1 MNIDLKK
8 IRSWLAGERLKVLVR
23 LFFTVLAAWL
33 MATIFASLS
42 THFLMGKGFF
52 SGRASGRGKNSA
64 QVDTAKKLNYRDV
77 RKAVLKRNIFNATG
91 EVPDQKELADNT
103 AQEQALA
110 GKCNKPTLKL
120 KVVGTIY
127 LGGDNS
133 IVSVREASYSQAD
146 TYRVGDELIGY
157 EGVRIVAIE
166 REQVVI
172 DNGGSRECYKI
183 KKPANIA
190 SRTAGYQPRKR
201 PAQAQTS
208 DGGSRGG
215 AVVLDSAWVEAQLG
229 PGFSQVL
236 KSARLIPNKTDDE
249 GINGFKIFAIR
260 KGTLFNKIG
269 LRNGDII
276 QKVNDTSLEQAEQG
290 FALYQTFQEDQEIVF
305 NIMRKNKPQTI
316 SVVIK

>member
-1 MNIDLKK
+1 MNIDWKK
-8 IRSWLAGERLKVLVR
+8 LRQWFSGERLKVLVR
-23 LFFTVLAAWL
+23 VFFTVLAAWL
-33 MATIFASLS
+33 VATVFASLS

-52 SGRASGRGKNSA
+52 SGRAVGRSKNSA
-64 QVDTAKKLNYRDV
+64 QVDMAKKLNYRDV

-91 EVPDQKELADNT
+91 EVPDQKELADGA
-103 AQEQALA
+103 AQEKALA
-110 GKCNKPTLKL
+110 GQCNKPTLKI
-120 KVVGTIY
+120 KVIGTIY

-133 IVSVREASYSQAD
+133 VVSVREASYSQSD
-146 TYRVGDELIGY
+146 TYRVGDKIIGY
-157 EGVRIVAIE
+157 EDARIVAIE
-166 REQVVI
+166 REQMVL
-172 DNGGSRECYKI
+172 DNAGSRECYKI
-183 KKPANIA
+183 DKSAKVA
-190 SRTAGYQPRKR
+190 SRTKGYQPSKKQ
-201 PAQAQTS
+201 QAKPKDSGDS
-208 DGGSRGG
+208 DSGG
-215 AVVLDSAWVEAQLG
+215 AVVLDSEWVEKQLG

-236 KSARLIPNKTDDE
+236 KSARLVPNLDGE
-249 GINGFKIFAIR
+249 SINGFKIFAIK

>member
-8 IRSWLAGERLKVLVR
+8 IRNWFSGERLKVLVR

-33 MATIFASLS
+33 VATIFASLS
-42 THFLMGKGFF
+42 AHFLMGKGFF
-52 SGRASGRGKNSA
+52 SGRASGHSKNSA
-64 QVDTAKKLNYRDV
+64 QVDMAKKLNYRDV
-77 RKAVLKRNIFNATG
+77 RKAVLKRNIFNSTG
-91 EVPDQKELADNT
+91 EVPDQKELADDA
-103 AQEQALA
+103 AQERTLA
-110 GKCNKPTLKL
+110 GQCNKPTLKV

-133 IVSVREASYSQAD
+133 VVSVREASYSQSD
-146 TYRVGDELIGY
+146 TYRVGDKIIGY
-157 EGVRIVAIE
+157 EDVRIVAIE
-166 REQVVI
+166 REQMIV

-183 KKPANIA
+183 EKSAKVA
-190 SRTAGYQPRKR
+190 SRTTGFKPNQKKAKSKESSG
-201 PAQAQTS
+201 
-208 DGGSRGG
+208 GGSGG
-215 AVVLDSAWVEAQLG
+215 AIALDSAWVEAQLG

-236 KSARLIPNKTDDE
+236 KSARLVPNLDGE
-249 GINGFKIFAIR
+249 SINGFKIFAIK

-269 LRNGDII
+269 LQNGDII
-276 QKVNDTSLEQAEQG
+276 QKVNDTSLEQAEHG

>member
-8 IRSWLAGERLKVLVR
+8 FRSWFSGERLKVMVR

-33 MATIFASLS
+33 LATVFASLS

-52 SGRASGRGKNSA
+52 SGRASGRGNNSA
-64 QVDTAKKLNYRDV
+64 QVDMAKKLNYRDV
-77 RKAVLKRNIFNATG
+77 RKAVLNRNIFNSTG
-91 EVPDQKELADNT
+91 EVPDQAELADGA
-103 AQEQALA
+103 AQEKALA
-110 GKCNKPTLKL
+110 GQCNKPTLKI
-120 KVVGTIY
+120 KVVGTIF

-133 IVSVREASYSQAD
+133 VVSVREASYSQSD
-146 TYRVGDELIGY
+146 TYRVGDKIIGY
-157 EGVRIVAIE
+157 DDVKIVAID
-166 REQVVI
+166 REQMVV
-172 DNGGSRECYKI
+172 DNAGSRECYKI
-183 KKPANIA
+183 EKSAKVA
-190 SRTAGYQPRKR
+190 SRTAGFQPRQQPPK
-201 PAQAQTS
+201 PKS
-208 DGGSRGG
+208 GDGDSSGG
-215 AVVLDSAWVEAQLG
+215 AVVLDSAWVEKQLG

-236 KSARLIPNKTDDE
+236 KSARLVPNLSGDS
-249 GINGFKIFAIR
+249 INGFKIFAIK

>member
-8 IRSWLAGERLKVLVR
+8 FRKWLAGERLKMVVR
-23 LFFTVLAAWL
+23 LFFTVLTAWL
-33 MATIFASLS
+33 MATVFASLS
-42 THFLMGKGFF
+42 THFLMGEGFF
-52 SGRASGRGKNSA
+52 SKRASGRSKDGT

-77 RKAVLKRNIFNATG
+77 RKAVLKRNIFNSAG
-91 EVPDQKELADNT
+91 EVPDQKELADSD
-103 AQEQALA
+103 AQESTLA
-110 GKCNKPTLKL
+110 GQCNKPTLKI
-120 KVVGTIY
+120 KVMGTIY

-133 IVSVREASYSQAD
+133 VVSVREASYSQSD
-146 TYRVGDELIGY
+146 TYRVGDTIIGY
-157 EGVRIVAIE
+157 EDVSIVAIE
-166 REQVVI
+166 REQMII

-183 KKPANIA
+183 EKPANIA
-190 SRTAGYQPRKR
+190 GRTKGFQPSKKPAKRKE
-201 PAQAQTS
+201 S
-208 DGGSRGG
+208 GGNNRGG

-236 KSARLIPNKTDDE
+236 KSARLIPNTSGE

-260 KGTLFNKIG
+260 NGTLFNKIG

-276 QKVNDTSLEQAEQG
+276 QKVNDISLEQAEQG

>member
-8 IRSWLAGERLKVLVR
+8 IRTWFAGKRLKVLVR

-33 MATIFASLS
+33 TATIFASLS

-91 EVPDQKELADNT
+91 EVPDQKELADNS

-110 GKCNKPTLKL
+110 GKCNKPTLKI

-157 EGVRIVAIE
+157 EDVRIVAIE
-166 REQVVI
+166 REQIVI

-190 SRTAGYQPRKR
+190 DRTAGYQPRKR
-201 PAQAQTS
+201 PAKPQAG
-208 DGGSRGG
+208 DGGNRGG

-236 KSARLIPNKTDDE
+236 KSARLIPNSDGE
-249 GINGFKIFAIR
+249 SINGFKIFAIK